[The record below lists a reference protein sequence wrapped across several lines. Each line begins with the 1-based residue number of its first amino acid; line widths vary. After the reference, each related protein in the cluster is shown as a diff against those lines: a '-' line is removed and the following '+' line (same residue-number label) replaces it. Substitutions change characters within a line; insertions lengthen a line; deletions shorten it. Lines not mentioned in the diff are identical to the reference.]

1 MKRFALLCLIFF
13 IVIDTTN
20 AQIEN
25 PVNWK
30 FEYQFLNQKTIQLK
44 FTAVIEK
51 KWHMYGAFF
60 PEGGPIPTSFH
71 FDSSKSFNIIGTVKE
86 LTPPLIKKDP
96 NFDNMEISLHNN
108 KAIFVQNIL
117 LNKTEPLI
125 IKGYIEFMACND
137 QKCLPPKNIDFAIN
151 IEPSK
156 DFKQAEKS
164 ADNSVTESK
173 DSNAITR
180 IKTSA
185 ISNTNLATNQ
195 SVNPAKSSE
204 NQSLWKLFIKAIL
217 AGLGGVFTPCVY
229 PMIPLTVMFF
239 LRGSENRSR
248 AILKGI
254 IFGLSIIIIYL
265 FVGLLLGR
273 IIQLVAT
280 NWVANLFFFLLFI
293 AFSLSFL
300 GLFEIV
306 LPGSLAT
313 KVDKQAD
320 KGGLISIFFMALAL
334 VIVSSSCT
342 VPIIG
347 SVLIEGSSNL
357 KQSAV
362 SMLGYSLAFALPF
375 SFFAV
380 FPELLKS
387 LPHSG
392 GWLNAFKVIIGL
404 IILMFSFKY
413 LVIVDQS
420 LHLNLL
426 SREIVLSIWT
436 IILLFAGFYLLGKIK
451 FAHDSEVS
459 HITIPRFLF
468 ALCAF
473 SFGIYIFAN
482 LIYGG
487 NLENF
492 ASFLPSKSERPA
504 SVAGSSVQNSNKLCN
519 IPKYSS
525 FLHLPYGLQGYFDYK
540 EGLACAKQQNKPVLL
555 DFKGYAC
562 ANCKVME
569 AKVWSDPEVHKLLDE
584 NFIIV
589 SLYTDER
596 TKLSESEWIK
606 SNYDGK
612 IKKTLGQFNENLEIE
627 MFGSNAQ
634 PLYSIADANGRPVV
648 KSIGTELNI
657 QKYIS
662 FLKEGIENFRKK
674 SE

>member
-1 MKRFALLCLIFF
+1 MKRYTLLLLLLYIL
-13 IVIDTTN
+13 IDTTW

-25 PVNWK
+25 PVTWK
-30 FEYQFLNQKTIQLK
+30 FDYQFLNQKTIQLK
-44 FTAVIEK
+44 FTVVIEK

-71 FDSSKSFNIIGTVKE
+71 FDSSKSFNIIGQIQEV
-86 LTPPLIKKDP
+86 TPPVIKKDP

-117 LNKTEPLI
+117 LNETEPLI

-151 IEPSK
+151 ISPSK
-156 DFKQAEKS
+156 DLKQVAQI
-164 ADNSVTESK
+164 ADHSINESK
-173 DSNAITR
+173 DSNTISR
-180 IKTSA
+180 IKTFA
-185 ISNTNLATNQ
+185 ISNTNSATNQ
-195 SVNPAKSSE
+195 SVNLRKSGE

-239 LRGSENRSR
+239 LRGNKNRSR
-248 AILKGI
+248 AILQGI

-273 IIQLVAT
+273 IIQLVAD
-280 NWVANLFFFLLFI
+280 NWIANLFFFLLFI

-313 KVDKQAD
+313 KVDRQAD

-375 SFFAV
+375 SFFAI

-420 LHLNLL
+420 LHLNFL

-436 IILLFAGFYLLGKIK
+436 IILLFAGFYLLGKIR
-451 FAHDSEVS
+451 FAHDSEVA

-473 SFGIYIFAN
+473 SFGIYFFVN

-504 SVAGSSVQNSNKLCN
+504 NITGSSVQNSNKLCN
-519 IPKYSS
+519 IPRYSS

-596 TKLSESEWIK
+596 TKLPESEWIK

-612 IKKTLGQFNENLEIE
+612 IKKTLGQLNEDLEIE

-634 PLYSIADANGRPVV
+634 PLYSIADTNGRPVV

-674 SE
+674 NE